1 MWCEE
6 RWHVCLEQ
14 FEDGERFP
22 PLGTRP
28 GHRDQPLGGTAGVH
42 CRHEEGSSPFI
53 FLVQLHT

>member
-6 RWHVCLEQ
+6 CWHVCLEQ

-42 CRHEEGSSPFI
+42 CPHEEGLSS
-53 FLVQLHT
+53 LT